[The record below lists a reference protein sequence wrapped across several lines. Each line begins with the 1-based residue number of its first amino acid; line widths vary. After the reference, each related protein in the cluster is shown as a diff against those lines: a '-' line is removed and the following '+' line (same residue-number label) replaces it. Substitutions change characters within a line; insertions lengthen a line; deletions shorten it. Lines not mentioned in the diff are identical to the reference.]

1 LDCGVEGPTDDPQVN
16 ALRNRQKRNFL
27 STLFLSQGVPM
38 LLGGDEIGRTQK
50 GNNNAYCQDN
60 FLVRLELS
68 GYDFTRIR
76 APAYSA
82 AQRASGVRAS
92 GFKAAPFT
100 AQKARTSAG
109 SPVRFSAVRS
119 S

>member
-1 LDCGVEGPTDDPQVN
+1 MKLAAPKGQQQR
-16 ALRNRQKRNFL
+16 LL
-27 STLFLSQGVPM
+27 SGQR
-38 LLGGDEIGRTQK
+38 D
-50 GNNNAYCQDN
+50 
-60 FLVRLELS
+60 FLVRLELG
-68 GYDFTRIR
+68 GYVTRIR

-100 AQKARTSAG
+100 AQKSRTSAG